1 MSVNMLSFTTFFLS
15 LCLTFSQLFVK
26 SNDLSI
32 GKKTK
37 HTHKCIFEFL
47 NTEKCAQ
54 KEVIIC
60 VYIISSY
67 KLCVN
72 YVCVTAQNEV
82 AGKGVGISDELI
94 TLQVMSPDVC
104 DLTLI
109 DLPGIARVPLKGQPE
124 DIGEQV
130 GSTI

>member
-1 MSVNMLSFTTFFLS
+1 MPFFTL
-15 LCLTFSQLFVK
+15 LK
-26 SNDLSI
+26 D
-32 GKKTK
+32 
-37 HTHKCIFEFL
+37 IFRL
-47 NTEKCAQ
+47 INI
-54 KEVIIC
+54 VD
-60 VYIISSY
+60 
-67 KLCVN
+67 

-130 GSTI
+130 QYILILYFIFNIKLISIPF

>member
-1 MSVNMLSFTTFFLS
+1 MH
-15 LCLTFSQLFVK
+15 
-26 SNDLSI
+26 I
-32 GKKTK
+32 W
-37 HTHKCIFEFL
+37 IFKYWKF
-47 NTEKCAQ
+47 AQ

-72 YVCVTAQNEV
+72 YVFVTAQNEV

-130 GSTI
+130 GSTIWFCTSYLISIPF